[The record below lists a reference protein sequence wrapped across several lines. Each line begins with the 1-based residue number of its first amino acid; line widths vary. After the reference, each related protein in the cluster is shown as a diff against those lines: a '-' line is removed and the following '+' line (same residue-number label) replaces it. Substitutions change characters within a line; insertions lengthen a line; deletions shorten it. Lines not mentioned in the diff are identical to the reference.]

1 MGPDAAA
8 RRWRCSGRKG
18 SGAAGLLLAA
28 MAALAPH
35 GSRPA
40 LFVLPSRLASRCPAG
55 TRAKDRSGRTSAAA
69 APPSGAAA
77 PAAAA
82 ESWRGHL
89 RTLLLSRSGARRLAA
104 LKQLQAALE
113 GEGGSVFAE
122 VEAQGEAIERGSW
135 RDRVRLRPLV
145 GYRSACA
152 SLYRTM
158 VQHVM
163 PEQAGTS
170 VEVQRRDNGVRYV
183 LRDDAMDGTTEG
195 QAAVERPDDEE
206 FSSEEQKAR
215 ALSVVLRQLAESSA
229 WEVERAA
236 AAGRGVEGDSS
247 SDKWLARTPD
257 LETPRYEV
265 LQKDPAGVFEVRRYD
280 PYSVVRM
287 SAGADRNGTKSFFAL
302 AGYIFGK
309 SNTAQEKMAMTTPVQ
324 TDRDSGLMSFIMPSR
339 YWGDE
344 KLLAAPPPS
353 EEATVELIPVPEEVV
368 AVTVFGGY
376 ARNGVIAAKTQ
387 ALLDAIG
394 VTEGVEVVNA
404 GRTRLMQYNDPFTVP
419 WKRRNEVAVPV
430 RLAA

>member
-1 MGPDAAA
+1 
-8 RRWRCSGRKG
+8 
-18 SGAAGLLLAA
+18 
-28 MAALAPH
+28 
-35 GSRPA
+35 
-40 LFVLPSRLASRCPAG
+40 
-55 TRAKDRSGRTSAAA
+55 
-69 APPSGAAA
+69 
-77 PAAAA
+77 
-82 ESWRGHL
+82 
-89 RTLLLSRSGARRLAA
+89 
-104 LKQLQAALE
+104 
-113 GEGGSVFAE
+113 VFAE
-122 VEAQGEAIERGSW
+122 VEAHGEAIERGSW

-158 VQHVM
+158 VQYVM

-183 LRDDAMDGTTEG
+183 LRDDAMDGTTEERPRDSS
-195 QAAVERPDDEE
+195 QAAAGRPDDEE

-215 ALSVVLRQLAESSA
+215 ALSVVLRQLTGSSA

-236 AAGRGVEGDSS
+236 ASGRGEDGDSS
-247 SDKWLARTPD
+247 SEKWLSRTPD

-280 PYSVVRM
+280 PYSVVRTG
-287 SAGADRNGTKSFFAL
+287 AGADRNGTKSFFAL

-324 TDRDSGLMSFIMPSR
+324 TERDSGAMSFIMPSR

-353 EEATVELIPVPEEVV
+353 EEATVELIPVPEEVM

-376 ARNGVIAAKTQ
+376 ARNGVVAAKTQ
-387 ALLDAIG
+387 ALLDALG
-394 VTEGVEVVNA
+394 VTEGVEIVDA